1 MVVLRIALI
10 VVGVVALDIGVLFFG
25 VGDPDAGWGKV
36 WRAADTQYDH
46 PLAENQRA
54 LDAAQQEYEKAQRP
68 RAIIVV
74 LSLVLVTGGGLFL
87 IVREFKRRRT
97 RVDLAATFTI

>member
-68 RAIIVV
+68 RAII
-74 LSLVLVTGGGLFL
+74 LSCPLFL
-87 IVREFKRRRT
+87 SQ
-97 RVDLAATFTI
+97 AAGSS